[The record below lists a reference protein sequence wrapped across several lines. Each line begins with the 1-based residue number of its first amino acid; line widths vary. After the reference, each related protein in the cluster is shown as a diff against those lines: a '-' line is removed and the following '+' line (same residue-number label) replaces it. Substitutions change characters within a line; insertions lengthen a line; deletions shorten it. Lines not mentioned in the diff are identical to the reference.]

1 MAFLARIL
9 RFLFWLLILSW
20 SASILR
26 RLVDRMGDGRE
37 EPDTGDAPG
46 VTEAQK
52 LVRDPVCGM
61 HVAAEL
67 ALPLREGTETV
78 HFCSS
83 ECRDKYA
90 SAMKKFAANG

>member
-1 MAFLARIL
+1 
-9 RFLFWLLILSW
+9 
-20 SASILR
+20 
-26 RLVDRMGDGRE
+26 MGQRGE
-37 EPDTGDAPG
+37 EPATGDAPG
-46 VTEAQK
+46 ATAGQK

-61 HVAAEL
+61 HVAENL

-90 SAMKKFAANG
+90 SGTKKFVANG